1 MTTWVYL
8 QSEPGLWT
16 VGYYDPNG
24 RWYAD
29 SDHGSREEAAQRV
42 AWLNGASKVQEDD
55 GGSYAEYLYR
65 YNPEKYQEK
74 FGER

>member
-16 VGYYDPNG
+16 VGYYDPKG

-29 SDHGSREEAAQRV
+29 SDHDSREEAAKRV
-42 AWLNGASKVQEDD
+42 AYLNGARRVEKEE
-55 GGSYAEYLYR
+55 GSYAEYLYR
-65 YNPEKYQEK
+65 YNHDKYVEKY
-74 FGER
+74 GNR